1 MDVGR
6 RLRAWFGWRGRL
18 RRRTYLGMSLLAGTL
33 FVLLFVFLQDAVG
46 RTATLVLYPPLFAC
60 QLALAARRL
69 HDQARGAG
77 WLALVVIP
85 VLGPL
90 IVAAWLLLRGGTP
103 GENQFGPDPR
113 TIGRDY
119 LSVSAYESR

>member
-1 MDVGR
+1 MTFTK

-18 RRRTYLGMSLLAGTL
+18 RRRTWLGMSLLAGTL
-33 FVLLFVFLQDAVG
+33 FVLLFVFLEDALG
-46 RTATLVLYPPLFAC
+46 RDSTWVLYPPLFAC

-77 WLALVVIP
+77 WMLVVLVP

-90 IVAAWLLLRGGTP
+90 LLLAWLLLRGGTR
-103 GENQFGPDPR
+103 GENQYGPDPR
-113 TIGRDY
+113 TVGRDY
-119 LSVSAYESR
+119 LVVNAYEPG